1 MKKIRS
7 ILMIAVLVFSFAA
20 CAKTQQKK
28 ETSSETK
35 TKIDTKETI
44 QSKDETDKKTT
55 TNGKTLIA
63 YFSWSSEGNTEKMA
77 TYIQKQTGGDLLKL
91 EPAKSYPTDY
101 NKTGDIAKEERDK
114 DARPKIKDLPKSI
127 SEYDTIFVGYP
138 IWWHTAPMIIGTFL
152 ENYDLS
158 NVQIYPFTQ
167 SSSMDTEQF
176 DNSMKFVKKNAKGA
190 NVHDGLFVEATDT
203 EGEIGWESATF
214 VKAGRP
220 DSHVIEILTESTS
233 DAYKAYLRE
242 KGVSYIIAGEN
253 ELDCKV
259 AAQKLN
265 QYFEIDTLLI
275 CGGGR
280 INWSFLQ
287 QGVVDELSLI
297 LAPAADGSS
306 KTPTVFEESEFAK
319 SNAPVEFQLKN
330 VEQLNNSGVRLTYLV
345 KH

>member
-1 MKKIRS
+1 MDRPYIVCHILSALDGKISGAFAGTGTAYEASKEYAKIRTAYQAEAW
-7 ILMIAVLVFSFAA
+7 LYG
-20 CAKTQQKK
+20 T
-28 ETSSETK
+28 TT
-35 TKIDTKETI
+35 TKEFTGFKKPEI
-44 QSKDETDKKTT
+44 RSDYDPVPEGDHIAETD
-55 TNGKTLIA
+55 
-63 YFSWSSEGNTEKMA
+63 
-77 TYIQKQTGGDLLKL
+77 LKFYYV
-91 EPAKSYPTDY
+91 S
-101 NKTGDIAKEERDK
+101 
-114 DARPKIKDLPKSI
+114 
-127 SEYDTIFVGYP
+127 V
-138 IWWHTAPMIIGTFL
+138 
-152 ENYDLS
+152 
-158 NVQIYPFTQ
+158 
-167 SSSMDTEQF
+167 
-176 DNSMKFVKKNAKGA
+176 
-190 NVHDGLFVEATDT
+190 DT

-287 QGVVDELSLI
+287 QGVVNELSLI
-297 LAPAADGSS
+297 LAPVADGSS

-330 VEQLNNSGVRLTYLV
+330 VEQLNDSGVRLTYLV

>member
-1 MKKIRS
+1 MKKIRF

-35 TKIDTKETI
+35 SKTDTKETT
-44 QSKDETDKKTT
+44 QSKDEIDKKK

-91 EPAKSYPTDY
+91 EPAKAYPADY
-101 NKTGDIAKEERDK
+101 NKTGEIAKEERDK

-152 ENYDLS
+152 EHYDLS

-190 NVHDGLFVEATDT
+190 NVHDGLFVEASDTD
-203 EGEIGWESATF
+203 GISN
-214 VKAGRP
+214 
-220 DSHVIEILTESTS
+220 
-233 DAYKAYLRE
+233 YL
-242 KGVSYIIAGEN
+242 KEN
-253 ELDCKV
+253 GFGK
-259 AAQKLN
+259 
-265 QYFEIDTLLI
+265 
-275 CGGGR
+275 
-280 INWSFLQ
+280 
-287 QGVVDELSLI
+287 
-297 LAPAADGSS
+297 
-306 KTPTVFEESEFAK
+306 
-319 SNAPVEFQLKN
+319 
-330 VEQLNNSGVRLTYLV
+330 
-345 KH
+345 

>member
-1 MKKIRS
+1 MDRPYIICHILSALDGKISGTFARTNTAYEASKEYARIRTAYQAEAWLYGTTTTKEFTGFKKPEIRS
-7 ILMIAVLVFSFAA
+7 DYDPVPEGDHIA
-20 CAKTQQKK
+20 
-28 ETSSETK
+28 
-35 TKIDTKETI
+35 
-44 QSKDETDKKTT
+44 ETD
-55 TNGKTLIA
+55 
-63 YFSWSSEGNTEKMA
+63 
-77 TYIQKQTGGDLLKL
+77 LKFYYV
-91 EPAKSYPTDY
+91 S
-101 NKTGDIAKEERDK
+101 
-114 DARPKIKDLPKSI
+114 
-127 SEYDTIFVGYP
+127 V
-138 IWWHTAPMIIGTFL
+138 
-152 ENYDLS
+152 
-158 NVQIYPFTQ
+158 
-167 SSSMDTEQF
+167 
-176 DNSMKFVKKNAKGA
+176 
-190 NVHDGLFVEATDT
+190 DT

-242 KGVSYIIAGEN
+242 KGVSYIIAGEK

-330 VEQLNNSGVRLTYLV
+330 VEQLNDSGVRLTYLV